1 MTNYAKGVSE
11 IVKALSKKAKM
22 VADFSANP
30 KSVYAHMHPNEQSL
44 HVDEVLEQMVK
55 NPDVDINTDEFLKQ
69 FGDRMQKE
77 AYMKKQGTSLL
88 NYSKEDPLLHETNYA
103 LEKQADD
110 FLREKDPEF
119 FEELNNA
126 MKNYDENIES
136 VSEYSKIPALLEQE
150 FEQGFYIQPDNT
162 KNLDKALLQ
171 YQLDYLI
178 NDPTTR
184 PHITSIIKDANKNPL
199 NPNNYEQ
206 IYNKPARL
214 TALEEQIKY
223 NLENKNKIFNNNLEE
238 KPLNYHLSKDPLE
251 NASEIEFPDTSLNKR
266 YHNVAMPRGK
276 YYFEGQYKPADYYH
290 NILWNYINKG
300 ENKDAL
306 LDEFFKDIVK
316 KNINDKVD
324 KQFYLREWLRPAEKD
339 RLYKQSFKDKY
350 QTIKKYKDELDK
362 RRYELDMKNKPYNN
376 KKLNNMQL
384 IEEYFDSLRP
394 SSFEDFESK
403 TLSPSSNDKK
413 ILERIVHPENFR

>member
-44 HVDEVLEQMVK
+44 HVDEVLEQMAK

-88 NYSKEDPLLHETNYA
+88 DYSKEDPRLHDINYD
-103 LEKQADD
+103 LERQADD

-136 VSEYSKIPALLEQE
+136 VSEYSKIPALMEQELEQIP
-150 FEQGFYIQPDNT
+150 Q
-162 KNLDKALLQ
+162 
-171 YQLDYLI
+171 
-178 NDPTTR
+178 
-184 PHITSIIKDANKNPL
+184 
-199 NPNNYEQ
+199 
-206 IYNKPARL
+206 
-214 TALEEQIKY
+214 
-223 NLENKNKIFNNNLEE
+223 E
-238 KPLNYHLSKDPLE
+238 KPLNYHLSKDPIE
-251 NASEIEFPDTSLNKR
+251 NASEIDFPDTSLNKR

-276 YYFEGQYKPADYYH
+276 YYFEGQHKPADYYH

-306 LDEFFKDIVK
+306 LDEFFEDIVK
-316 KNINDKVD
+316 KNIDNKVD
-324 KQFYLREWLRPAEKD
+324 KKFYLREWLRPAEKD
-339 RLYKQSFKDKY
+339 RLYKQTLKNKY
-350 QTIKKYKDELDK
+350 QTINKYKDALDK

-394 SSFEDFESK
+394 GSFEDFESK